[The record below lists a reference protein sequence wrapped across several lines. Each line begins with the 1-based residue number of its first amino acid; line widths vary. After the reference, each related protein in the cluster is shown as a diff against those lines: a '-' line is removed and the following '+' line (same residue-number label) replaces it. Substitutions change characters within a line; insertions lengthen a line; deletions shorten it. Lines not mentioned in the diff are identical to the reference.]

1 MAADISPMDIL
12 THIPLLA
19 EESNCPY
26 IFVPSKELLGQASS
40 TKRPTS
46 CIMIVPEIRK
56 GGKKQADPT
65 DEEKLTELNDYRT
78 TYAETVKEVEAVVR
92 RVAAVRALHF

>member
-19 EESNCPY
+19 EEASCPY
-26 IFVPSKELLGQASS
+26 VFVTSKDLLGQASS

-46 CIMIVPEIRK
+46 CVMICPDSKRK
-56 GGKKQADPT
+56 PKKPRT
-65 DEEKLTELNDYRT
+65 DKDGNVLP
-78 TYAETVKEVEAVVR
+78 VKEPEDYKEDYKAVIQEVETLDSHIAY
-92 RVAAVRALHF
+92 